1 MAKKAKPVD
10 NSFDPS
16 RLTGCGEKNEC
27 FYWVQPGKNV
37 SGFGDLP
44 TLLSH
49 VTGCTTVEAQHAM
62 WMLQG
67 FGGLRKSVSEIRAG
81 LVTGDESKLK
91 EKET

>member
-1 MAKKAKPVD
+1 VD

-27 FYWVQPGKNV
+27 FYVVRPAGNIA
-37 SGFGDLP
+37 GFGDLP
-44 TLLSH
+44 TLLSFM
-49 VTGCTTVEAQHAM
+49 TNCTLAEAQYAL

-67 FGGLRKSVSEIRAG
+67 FGGLRRSVDEIRAG